1 MPYHLYWVQSLWN
14 KEKDWNTERVKSS
27 VTMEKFPK
35 RLPSRT
41 TSQPVYT
48 SLPRDNSSER
58 IITSPLSLPPP
69 HDFASFR
76 GLRELHSAPGFNDEP
91 LPELISQSSDYSDDS
106 WEDFDEED
114 LLEEMNSMIPFDLY
128 TKILKERERK
138 HDSDSDEE
146 SRWGHEK
153 SWKSYCPYC
162 NFP

>member
-1 MPYHLYWVQSLWN
+1 
-14 KEKDWNTERVKSS
+14 
-27 VTMEKFPK
+27 MEKFPK

-69 HDFASFR
+69 HDFVSFR

-128 TKILKERERK
+128 TKILQERERK

-146 SRWGHEK
+146 SR
-153 SWKSYCPYC
+153 
-162 NFP
+162 